1 LITKKNIIINKFKEK
16 NYKIKINKVCYF
28 SKKIIIQPIKNLP
41 IKNKC
46 YDNDKSSK
54 EKNNTIKIINNN
66 EKKIKFSY
74 GKLIKEKR
82 KENKNE
88 IKKEGQP
95 FFHKI
100 NIITRKITDIFNK
113 KNNRIINLDFN
124 NSFNK
129 NEDKDLIIYKNKCQT
144 SRGKSHKIRYY
155 FDSFSNNEINIINK
169 EDYEN
174 TLKEKDKNK
183 NKKEY
188 ILKDDYNNKIKKK
201 KIYKNKNLIS
211 RNFVNLLN
219 ENNNIIL
226 HQQNIIINYNENKAE
241 KSNLNIGQK
250 TRKRLGS
257 KIEDIV

>member
-1 LITKKNIIINKFKEK
+1 M
-16 NYKIKINKVCYF
+16 KINTVCYF
-28 SKKIIIQPIKNLP
+28 SKKIIIQPIIKPP
-41 IKNKC
+41 IKNKS
-46 YDNDKSSK
+46 YDNDKSFK

-82 KENKNE
+82 KENNNAL
-88 IKKEGQP
+88 KKEGQP

-129 NEDKDLIIYKNKCQT
+129 NEDKELIIYKNKCQT

-169 EDYEN
+169 FEKKDDYKN
-174 TLKEKDKNK
+174 TQKEKDKNK
-183 NKKEY
+183 NKEEY
-188 ILKDDYNNKIKKK
+188 NLKDDYNNKIKKK
-201 KIYKNKNLIS
+201 KSYKNENLIS
-211 RNFVNLLN
+211 TNFVNLLN

-250 TRKRLGS
+250 KRKRLGS